1 MKKSEMLSVIA
12 EKSGVTKS
20 VAEKV
25 FNATFD
31 TFKDELKKGEN
42 VSVSQFGIFKISE
55 RKARK
60 GRNPRTGEEISIAAS
75 KSVAFKAGSDLKKEI
90 NK

>member
-25 FNATFD
+25 FNATFE
-31 TFKDELKKGEN
+31 DELKKGEN
-42 VSVSQFGIFKISE
+42 VSVSQFGTFKISE